1 MPSPIAHGSLTIP
14 ARALL
19 GAEARGVRGVR
30 GLVVWGMLLFASVA
44 PDVDIALS
52 WYRTGRPFA
61 EHGSYTHSLLL
72 APVFGVVFA
81 LALRLVVPGAGFWR
95 AVLVGTGLYGLHVV
109 MDLVTM
115 GSRGVSMFWPVVP
128 GRIVSPI
135 GVFVG
140 VEHSDWKR
148 VDLHL
153 LTIGTESA
161 FALAVWAV
169 TRAARKRRGARGAG

>member
-1 MPSPIAHGSLTIP
+1 MPSPIAHGSLAIP

-19 GAEARGVRGVR
+19 GAEARGVLGVR
-30 GLVVWGMLLFASVA
+30 GLLVWGLLLFASVA
-44 PDVDIALS
+44 PDMDIALS
-52 WYRTGRPFA
+52 WYRTGKPFA

-81 LALRLVVPGAGFWR
+81 LMLRVVAPRVHFWR
-95 AVLVGTGLYGLHVV
+95 AMLAGTGLYGLHVV

-115 GSRGVSMFWPVVP
+115 GSRGVSMLWPVMP
-128 GRIVSPI
+128 GRIAVPF

-153 LTIGTESA
+153 LTIGTEAA
-161 FALAVWAV
+161 FALAVWGV
-169 TRAARKRRGARGAG
+169 TRAARKRRSARGAG